1 MSDHT
6 ATNEHAEKRGR
17 LARIAPLRGLW
28 PWIKPYRFELLKAF
42 GAIMLVAG
50 ALLSLGR
57 GISYLV
63 DSGLS
68 KGDAGLLDKS
78 VLICIGITI
87 MLAMGSYLRTVLIN
101 KVAERIIADI
111 RKSVFNHTIGLST
124 GWFEQARIGDVI
136 STLTVDTSII
146 QTVVASSLSMAMR

>member
-68 KGDAGLLDKS
+68 KGDASLLDQS
-78 VLICIGITI
+78 VLICIGITQ
-87 MLAMGSYLRTVLIN
+87 
-101 KVAERIIADI
+101 
-111 RKSVFNHTIGLST
+111 IGFQPYHWPVNRL
-124 GWFEQARIGDVI
+124 V
-136 STLTVDTSII
+136 
-146 QTVVASSLSMAMR
+146 